1 MTSKK
6 GSDLLVNVLTDWG
19 IKEVYGLPGDSVD
32 TTVDA
37 LRRQKDKIKFI
48 QVRHEEV
55 ASLAASASAKY
66 TGKIGVCLSI
76 GGPGAIHLLNGLYDA
91 KMDHVPV

>member
-55 ASLAASASAKY
+55 ASLAA
-66 TGKIGVCLSI
+66 
-76 GGPGAIHLLNGLYDA
+76 
-91 KMDHVPV
+91 

>member
-48 QVRHEEV
+48 
-55 ASLAASASAKY
+55 
-66 TGKIGVCLSI
+66 
-76 GGPGAIHLLNGLYDA
+76 
-91 KMDHVPV
+91 